1 MDLNPGGMVGYVKS
15 QLLMSV
21 TPNLELFHN
30 PNIMLSTLSNQHF
43 NHTGGIPKI
52 HITSR

>member
-1 MDLNPGGMVGYVKS
+1 MKYGVRHVKG

-21 TPNLELFHN
+21 TPNLEFFQNH
-30 PNIMLSTLSNQHF
+30 NIMLIILSNQHL

-52 HITSR
+52 HTTST